1 MSAVQIP
8 DKFSVAYEF
17 VTSH

>member
-17 VTSH
+17 ATSH